1 MEQEVR
7 IELYLFFARCGHID
21 FASAAENSVCGTF
34 LCRNH
39 GRALAFHCA
48 IDHGYRRPAFRI
60 KYLST
65 LFGIVFLSH
74 QVGSFM
80 GVWLGGLIYDKT
92 GSYDGM
98 WWAGIVLGILA
109 GLIHLPINERPV
121 TRLNLKPAV

>member
-1 MEQEVR
+1 MVILILLLLPKTPFVILSFAATMGVLWLSTVPLTTGIVAQ
-7 IELYLFFARCGHID
+7 LFG
-21 FASAAENSVCGTF
+21 
-34 LCRNH
+34 
-39 GRALAFHCA
+39 
-48 IDHGYRRPAFRI
+48 I

-109 GLIHLPINERPV
+109 GLIHLPINEQPV
-121 TRLNLKPAV
+121 SRLNLKPAVES